1 MSDQPTER
9 ATSVTVRPTHRRRW
23 GNQQA
28 LSIVAQFAVRV
39 IGRPMAA
46 RLARRLTNEVR
57 LDGSNDISK
66 NGERI
71 VQRAAL
77 TDSAP
82 VVLDVGAHFGEW
94 STSLLEQPG
103 SISRVHCFEPSRS
116 SWERA
121 RESLAGRADVHQ
133 FGLSDNPGSA
143 ELVVVHDGAGS
154 NSVVPFTDGRGSGK
168 TEVIELSTVDHFCQQ
183 NNLEHVT
190 LLKID
195 AEGHD
200 LAVLRGSQE
209 MLSNGQISLVQFE
222 YNARWI
228 DARCFLLDAFLLLQ
242 GKGYDLGKVTP
253 RGIETY
259 DRWHPEL
266 ESFREAN
273 YLAFLPSWRGRLP
286 TLSWWGI
293 ERG

>member
-1 MSDQPTER
+1 MER
-9 ATSVTVRPTHRRRW
+9 AASVTATPAHLRRPGH
-23 GNQQA
+23 QQA
-28 LSIVAQFAVRV
+28 LSSVLQFSVR
-39 IGRPMAA
+39 ILGRRRAA
-46 RLARRLTNEVR
+46 RLARRLTSEVR
-57 LDGSNDISK
+57 LDVSNDIST

-77 TDSAP
+77 TDPAP

-94 STSLLEQPG
+94 STSLLEQSG
-103 SISRVHCFEPSRS
+103 RISQVHCFEPSRS

-121 RESLAGRADVHQ
+121 CECLAGRAEVHQ
-133 FGLSDNPGSA
+133 FGLSDQPGSA
-143 ELVVVHDGAGS
+143 ELVVVHEGAGS
-154 NSVVPFTDGRGSGK
+154 NSVVPFADGRGSGR
-168 TEVIELSTVDHFCQQ
+168 TELIELSTVDHFCRQ
-183 NNLEHVT
+183 NDLERVT

-209 MLSNGQISLVQFE
+209 MLSKAAISLVQFE

-242 GKGYDLGKVTP
+242 GNGYDLGKVTP

-286 TLSWWGI
+286 TLSWWGM
-293 ERG
+293 ESG

>member
-1 MSDQPTER
+1 MT
-9 ATSVTVRPTHRRRW
+9 ARPNHRRHPSY
-23 GNQQA
+23 QQA
-28 LSIVAQFAVRV
+28 LSSVLQISARV
-39 IGRPMAA
+39 LGRRTAA
-46 RLARRLTNEVR
+46 RLARRLTNEIR
-57 LDGSNDISK
+57 LDGSNDIST

-71 VQRAAL
+71 VQRAASS
-77 TDSAP
+77 DPAP

-94 STSLLEQPG
+94 STSLLEQSGTPP
-103 SISRVHCFEPSRS
+103 RLHCFEPSRS

-121 RESLAGRADVHQ
+121 SESLAGRASVHQ
-133 FGLSDNPGSA
+133 FGLSDKPGSA
-143 ELVVVHDGAGS
+143 ELVVVHEGAGS
-154 NSVVPFTDGRGSGK
+154 NSVVPFTDGRGSGR
-168 TEVIELSTVDHFCQQ
+168 TELIELSTVDRFCRQ
-183 NNLEHVT
+183 NKLEHVT

-209 MLSNGQISLVQFE
+209 MLSKKGISLVQFE

-228 DARCFLLDAFLLLQ
+228 DARCFLLDAFILLQ
-242 GKGYDLGKVTP
+242 GYGYDLGKVTP

-286 TLSWWGI
+286 TLKWWGN
-293 ERG
+293 ESG